1 MSNLED
7 SPDHVVAFFL
17 RLNIGRGRAIN
28 SFEVHGL
35 VDVGVCPGLQPFIL
49 GAEEG
54 SASIHRHGPAVAL
67 KGEGGSTTGL
77 RFDPSFSCG
86 GRDGR
91 GSRNRS
97 KALVVGDLPD
107 FCRRLTRKKVEVSG
121 MPLDSSGQFINR
133 STNPAR

>member
-1 MSNLED
+1 MLY
-7 SPDHVVAFFL
+7 
-17 RLNIGRGRAIN
+17 N

-49 GAEEG
+49 GAVEG
-54 SASIHRHGPAVAL
+54 VASIHRHGPAVAL

-91 GSRNRS
+91 GSRTEIFAWPGVLTVISVPVFEKTCARGRRRDLRRRRDAGG
-97 KALVVGDLPD
+97 AL
-107 FCRRLTRKKVEVSG
+107 RLRQRIRINWC
-121 MPLDSSGQFINR
+121 LSS
-133 STNPAR
+133 

>member
-1 MSNLED
+1 MWLR
-7 SPDHVVAFFL
+7 FFTSEH
-17 RLNIGRGRAIN
+17 REGVCYIN

-54 SASIHRHGPAVAL
+54 EASIHRHGPAVAL

-91 GSRNRS
+91 GSRTMIFASPPSLTVISVPVFEKTCARGRRRDLRRRRDAGG
-97 KALVVGDLPD
+97 AL
-107 FCRRLTRKKVEVSG
+107 
-121 MPLDSSGQFINR
+121 Q
-133 STNPAR
+133 

>member
-1 MSNLED
+1 MRVFIYKVGTCA
-7 SPDHVVAFFL
+7 PAPKR
-17 RLNIGRGRAIN
+17 RLGAWHEKGEGVCYKQ

-49 GAEEG
+49 GAEEDV
-54 SASIHRHGPAVAL
+54 ASIHRHGRAVAL

-91 GSRNRS
+91 GSRTEIF
-97 KALVVGDLPD
+97 AWPGV
-107 FCRRLTRKKVEVSG
+107 LTVISVPVFE
-121 MPLDSSGQFINR
+121 
-133 STNPAR
+133 

>member
-1 MSNLED
+1 MLY
-7 SPDHVVAFFL
+7 
-17 RLNIGRGRAIN
+17 N

-49 GAEEG
+49 AGEG
-54 SASIHRHGPAVAL
+54 VASIHRHGPAVAL

-91 GSRNRS
+91 GSRTEIL
-97 KALVVGDLPD
+97 ALPGVLTVISVPVFEKTCARGRRRDL
-107 FCRRLTRKKVEVSG
+107 RRRRDAGGALR
-121 MPLDSSGQFINR
+121 L
-133 STNPAR
+133 